1 MLIDNPGAESMKET
15 LRSLNFVRV
24 LLISSK
30 AVLVSISVVLAAG
43 LFLPVHAGDVADS
56 SLSLERIF
64 EGTDFEEESFG
75 PARWLPDSS
84 GYVIVEDS
92 KGAAGGRD
100 LVFYVSDRSEGQVLV
115 SSRHLIPAGETSPLS
130 IDDYSWSH
138 DGAYLLI
145 YTNSKQVWR
154 AKTRG
159 DYWVFDL
166 TSHELRQLGG
176 DALPSTLMFAKFSPV
191 DHRVA
196 YVHERNIFVEDWKEG
211 TVVQLTKDGSEHL
224 INGTFDWVYEEE
236 FRLRD
241 GYRWSPDGTRIA
253 YWQIDSSGV
262 GVFHLIDNLSGLYP
276 KLIPIPYPKV
286 GEKNSACRVGV
297 VNAVGGKT
305 KWMPVPGD
313 SRNHY
318 IAYLNWTDD
327 SEKVVLQQLNRL
339 QNTNLM
345 IVASAD
351 ATEVRTVLTDRD
363 QAWVEEMKPLPW
375 LEDGERFLWLSER
388 DGWRHLYLADR
399 FGESFQLLTPGDFD
413 VIQLEGVDEKNG
425 RIYFIASPDNP
436 TQRYLYQVAL
446 SGGSISRVSPD
457 SQSGVHSYQASP
469 DGKFAIHSFSSANEP
484 LVRDL
489 VSLPDHRVL
498 RTLTDN
504 SSLRDAVAKLDRA
517 PVEFF
522 RVQIEDD
529 LELDA
534 WLMSPPKVEVGKKYP
549 LLVFVYGEP
558 AGQTVMDRWGG
569 NRYLWHLMHTQN
581 GYYVMSI
588 DNRGTPAPR
597 GRDWRKIVYRQI
609 GILAPKEQAA
619 ALDQV
624 LLERPYL
631 DPKRVG
637 IWGWSGGGSMTLNM
651 MFKYPDRYSVGM
663 SVAPVPNQR
672 YYDTIYQERYMG
684 LPKDNVMG
692 FREGSPIHFA
702 HQLEGELLVVHG
714 TGDDNVHYQGTE
726 VLIDELIALNKPFTM
741 MAYPNRSHSI
751 RERVNTTPHLYNL
764 LTNYL
769 YSHLEAGPR

>member
-1 MLIDNPGAESMKET
+1 MLIEFFAESMKET
-15 LRSLNFVRV
+15 LRLSSLIRALLNSFKSILVTSLGCLAVGV
-24 LLISSK
+24 LLPMQ
-30 AVLVSISVVLAAG
+30 ADDG
-43 LFLPVHAGDVADS
+43 ADS
-56 SLSLERIF
+56 RLSLERIF
-64 EGTDFEEESFG
+64 EGTEFKEEPFG

-92 KGAAGGRD
+92 EGPAGGKD
-100 LVFYVSDRSEGQVLV
+100 LVFYVPDRSEGQVLV
-115 SSRHLIPAGETSPLS
+115 SSRHLIPAGGASPLS

-159 DYWVFDL
+159 DYWVFDI

-211 TVVQLTKDGSEHL
+211 TVVQLTEDGSDHL

-241 GYRWSPDGTRIA
+241 GYRWSPDGSRIA

-262 GVFHLIDNLSGLYP
+262 GVFHMIDNLSGLYP

-297 VNAVGGKT
+297 VNAAGGKT
-305 KWMPVPGD
+305 KWIPVPGD
-313 SRNHY
+313 PRNHY
-318 IAYLNWTDD
+318 IAYLNWTDN
-327 SEKVVLQQLNRL
+327 SENVVLQQLNRL
-339 QNTNLM
+339 QNTNRLM
-345 IVASAD
+345 VGAAD
-351 ATEVRTVLTDRD
+351 ATDLETVLIDRD
-363 QAWVEEMKPLPW
+363 QAWLEEMKPLRW

-399 FGESFQLLTPGDFD
+399 FGKSFQLLTPGDFD
-413 VIQLEGVDEKNG
+413 VIGLEGVDEKGG

-446 SGGSISRVSPD
+446 SGGEISRVSPD

-469 DGKFAIHSFSSANEP
+469 NGKFAIHSFSSANEP

-489 VSLPDHRVL
+489 VSLPDHQVL
-498 RTLTDN
+498 RTLSDN
-504 SSLRDAVAKLDRA
+504 ASLRDALASLDQK

-522 RVQIEDD
+522 RVQIEEG
-529 LELDA
+529 LELDG
-534 WLMSPPKVEVGKKYP
+534 WLMSPPNIEAGKKYP

-597 GRDWRKIVYRQI
+597 GRDWRKVVYRQI

-624 LLERPYL
+624 LIERPNL

-684 LPKDNVMG
+684 LPKDNVTG
-692 FREGSPIHFA
+692 FRDGSPIHFA
-702 HQLEGELLVVHG
+702 HQLEGDLLIVHG

-751 RERVNTTPHLYNL
+751 RERVNTTPHLYQL